1 MVFIRMKPILLLVA
15 VYSLIL
21 NQSNK
26 KPETKKFPPVNQVQA
41 RPDQKIAGHSGQGQ
55 SVASGF
61 RYGIVSYVGF
71 YGASLA
77 RPMR

>member
-1 MVFIRMKPILLLVA
+1 MKPILLLVA

-26 KPETKKFPPVNQVQA
+26 RTEVKKISPVKQVGAMPNNNLADQA
-41 RPDQKIAGHSGQGQ
+41 SIDR

-71 YGASLA
+71 YGASFT
-77 RPMR
+77 RRIH

>member
-1 MVFIRMKPILLLVA
+1 MKPILLLVA

-21 NQSNK
+21 NQSYK
-26 KPETKKFPPVNQVQA
+26 KTEIKKFPPVKQVQA
-41 RPDQKIAGHSGQGQ
+41 APNNNIADQVSSGQ

-71 YGASLA
+71 YGASLS
-77 RPMR
+77 RPIH